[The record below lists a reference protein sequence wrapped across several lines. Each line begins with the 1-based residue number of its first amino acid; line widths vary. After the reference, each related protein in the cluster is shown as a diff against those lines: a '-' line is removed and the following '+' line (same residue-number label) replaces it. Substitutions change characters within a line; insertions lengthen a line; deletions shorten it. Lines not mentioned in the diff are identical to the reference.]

1 MLAKGLNYAPTPRE
15 IPVRKIVAAVED
27 DLRKVGLSEADLA
40 RTNIEQ
46 QIIYSSF
53 QSRCSITLKFLVC
66 PTVRKHVF
74 NLIIIFKNTVDL
86 PLSAGR
92 MTMSYPC
99 YDLSLL

>member
-1 MLAKGLNYAPTPRE
+1 MNYAPTPRE
-15 IPVRKIVAAVED
+15 IHVRKIVAAVED
-27 DLRKVGLSEADLA
+27 DLRKVGRSEAELEADLA

-66 PTVRKHVF
+66 PTVRKHVY
-74 NLIIIFKNTVDL
+74 NVIIIFKNTVDL